1 MGTPVATAKEYY
13 ENFGR
18 TNYVDLASV
27 LELYDLLNSSACPYI
42 PVGSHNGYMYRL
54 DPRLG
59 ILEANIDSPYVDL
72 AANPIVAINLVG
84 QRIHFADAQKERI
97 AKRGTDRSDES

>member
-13 ENFGR
+13 ETFAR
-18 TNYVDLASV
+18 TNCVDLASV
-27 LELYDLLNSSACPYI
+27 SELYDLLNSSAYPYI

-59 ILEANIDSPYVDL
+59 ILEANAEEWSDDGELPPGKDVTE
-72 AANPIVAINLVG
+72 VA
-84 QRIHFADAQKERI
+84 
-97 AKRGTDRSDES
+97 